1 MKCDHPCGRRI
12 RIKDFV
18 TKLCFHMFAVW
29 QLCVD
34 IMIKCDY
41 YLRSLEMQI
50 KSFLLIVVDD
60 L

>member
-41 YLRSLEMQI
+41 YL
-50 KSFLLIVVDD
+50 IV
-60 L
+60 LFGNANYIIPFNCSG